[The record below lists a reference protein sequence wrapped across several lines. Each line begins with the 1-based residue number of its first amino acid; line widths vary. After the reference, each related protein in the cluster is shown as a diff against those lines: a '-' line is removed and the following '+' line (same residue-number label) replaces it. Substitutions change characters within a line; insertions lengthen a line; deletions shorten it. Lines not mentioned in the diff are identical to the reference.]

1 MDVLKK
7 ESYHLF
13 CMQSK
18 QNESTSVCSN
28 ETVNSPILVLRAGL
42 WPSHEMLGHYMLN
55 IFCPNILQD
64 VRRSKILL
72 NHHVILA
79 WKLSF
84 FHIFFSFAHC
94 TKNHVAYMIQMN
106 YLLISEI
113 ENFKI

>member
-42 WPSHEMLGHYMLN
+42 
-55 IFCPNILQD
+55 
-64 VRRSKILL
+64 
-72 NHHVILA
+72 
-79 WKLSF
+79 
-84 FHIFFSFAHC
+84 
-94 TKNHVAYMIQMN
+94 
-106 YLLISEI
+106 
-113 ENFKI
+113 